1 MSMLR
6 RIRLEIAGIVQ
17 GVGFRP
23 YLYRLAQ
30 RHALCGWVRNT
41 PSGVEL
47 ELEGPTEA
55 LSSFQD
61 ELARST
67 PPLAVVEQVR
77 TVPLDGLVGYDR
89 FTIRSS
95 AEGDGGTLVSPDIAP
110 CAACL
115 RELADPAD
123 RRYRYPFIN
132 CTDCGPRFTIIRD
145 LPYDRKTTPMAQF
158 SMCPTCNAEY
168 EDSHS
173 RRYHAQPDCCPSCGP
188 QVWLLDAEGRKIAGD
203 VFAEAQ
209 KALARGSILAIKG
222 LGGIHLACDARNAEA
237 VRRLRLR
244 KSHIRHLS
252 DRRRGGPGSPGHP
265 PRSECVS

>member
-77 TVPLDGLVGYDR
+77 T
-89 FTIRSS
+89 
-95 AEGDGGTLVSPDIAP
+95 
-110 CAACL
+110 CL
-115 RELADPAD
+115 
-123 RRYRYPFIN
+123 
-132 CTDCGPRFTIIRD
+132 
-145 LPYDRKTTPMAQF
+145 
-158 SMCPTCNAEY
+158 
-168 EDSHS
+168 
-173 RRYHAQPDCCPSCGP
+173 
-188 QVWLLDAEGRKIAGD
+188 LL
-203 VFAEAQ
+203 
-209 KALARGSILAIKG
+209 
-222 LGGIHLACDARNAEA
+222 
-237 VRRLRLR
+237 
-244 KSHIRHLS
+244 HI
-252 DRRRGGPGSPGHP
+252 
-265 PRSECVS
+265 

>member
-95 AEGDGGTLVSPDIAP
+95 AKGDGGTLVSPDIAP

-145 LPYDRKTTPMAQF
+145 LPYDRKTTSMAQF

-188 QVWLLDAEGRKIAGD
+188 QR
-203 VFAEAQ
+203 
-209 KALARGSILAIKG
+209 
-222 LGGIHLACDARNAEA
+222 
-237 VRRLRLR
+237 
-244 KSHIRHLS
+244 
-252 DRRRGGPGSPGHP
+252 
-265 PRSECVS
+265 

>member
-67 PPLAVVEQVR
+67 PPSGRCGTGSHR
-77 TVPLDGLVGYDR
+77 TSGWAGGLR
-89 FTIRSS
+89 
-95 AEGDGGTLVSPDIAP
+95 
-110 CAACL
+110 
-115 RELADPAD
+115 
-123 RRYRYPFIN
+123 PF
-132 CTDCGPRFTIIRD
+132 
-145 LPYDRKTTPMAQF
+145 
-158 SMCPTCNAEY
+158 
-168 EDSHS
+168 
-173 RRYHAQPDCCPSCGP
+173 YHPKQ
-188 QVWLLDAEGRKIAGD
+188 
-203 VFAEAQ
+203 
-209 KALARGSILAIKG
+209 
-222 LGGIHLACDARNAEA
+222 
-237 VRRLRLR
+237 
-244 KSHIRHLS
+244 
-252 DRRRGGPGSPGHP
+252 RRGGRRHPGFAGYRSLRRLPAGVGGPG
-265 PRSECVS
+265 

>member
-95 AEGDGGTLVSPDIAP
+95 AVYQLYGLWPPLYHHPRPPLRPENDVHGTIFHVP
-110 CAACL
+110 
-115 RELADPAD
+115 
-123 RRYRYPFIN
+123 
-132 CTDCGPRFTIIRD
+132 
-145 LPYDRKTTPMAQF
+145 
-158 SMCPTCNAEY
+158 
-168 EDSHS
+168 
-173 RRYHAQPDCCPSCGP
+173 
-188 QVWLLDAEGRKIAGD
+188 
-203 VFAEAQ
+203 
-209 KALARGSILAIKG
+209 
-222 LGGIHLACDARNAEA
+222 HL
-237 VRRLRLR
+237 
-244 KSHIRHLS
+244 
-252 DRRRGGPGSPGHP
+252 
-265 PRSECVS
+265 